1 LPGAGFNQYTVFV
14 EAEDLRAA
22 EAHIERLEEELLRL
36 KDVKRELQILREQH
50 RRLQHTAEGRVARL
64 LAKPWRWFMRSSKS
78 GLRQPTEYECWL
90 EQRRVSPEQVQSLR
104 EQAREFF
111 YRPVISV
118 LTPTFNPDAT
128 LISAAVNSLVAQS
141 YENWELILVDDG
153 SDKTNVALLE
163 FAARDPR
170 IQVMMEPQHRG
181 ISAALNTALKYAR
194 GEWIGLLDHDDL
206 LEPDAL
212 FRVAELLQEDQGVD
226 LIYSDEDK
234 IIDGRF
240 AAPMLKPDWSPEFF
254 SAYDYLGHFVVMRR
268 EFASLGFRSEFD
280 GAQDYDLLLRASE
293 RTQRI
298 RHIPRVLYHW
308 RRTTQSTAHN
318 IRRKPGALE
327 AGRRALEEHL
337 TRRGE
342 VGRVTIDWKTH
353 AYRVRREV
361 GSTAVTIVIVGGTEA
376 DVERIRVQTEFPR
389 LEIVLA
395 SGNRPPNNVAGDW
408 LLFIDHNLEPVD
420 ANWLTVMAEQLQN
433 RQVGVVGARILAADG
448 TVESAG
454 LILCSNGLV
463 RGAFAGFSRDDP
475 GVNRQLQVVRNYS
488 AVTASCLLT
497 RRDIFDQTGGFDQKQ
512 SWPICAGADY
522 CLRLRDAGF
531 RIVSVPYAEVRRISR
546 TESASASCSALAE
559 KWPEM
564 FKRDPCYNP
573 NLSRERADF
582 SLAR

>member
-1 LPGAGFNQYTVFV
+1 M

-22 EAHIERLEEELLRL
+22 EDHIERLEEELLRL

-50 RRLQHTAEGRVARL
+50 RRLQRTAEGRVATL
-64 LAKPWRWFMRSSKS
+64 LAKPWGWFMRSSKS
-78 GLRQPTEYECWL
+78 SLRQPTEYECWL
-90 EQRRVSPEQVQSLR
+90 ERHRVSPEQVQSMR
-104 EQAREFF
+104 EQARKFF
-111 YRPVISV
+111 YRPLISI

-141 YENWELILVDDG
+141 YDNWELILVDDG
-153 SDKTNVALLE
+153 SDKTKLALPE
-163 FAARDPR
+163 FAARDSR

-181 ISAALNTALKYAR
+181 ISAALNTALKFAR

-234 IIDGRF
+234 IVDGRF

-254 SAYDYLGHFVVMRR
+254 TAYDYLGHFVVIRR
-268 EFASLGFRSEFD
+268 EFASPGFRSEFD

-293 RTQRI
+293 KTQRI

-327 AGRRALEEHL
+327 AGRRALKEHL
-337 TRRGE
+337 ARRGE

-353 AYRVRREV
+353 AYRLRREV
-361 GSTAVTIVIVGGTEA
+361 GSTSVTVVIIGGNET
-376 DVERIRVQTEFPR
+376 DLERIRARTEFPK
-389 LEIVLA
+389 LEVVLA
-395 SGNRPPNNVAGDW
+395 SGNRRQNNLAGDW
-408 LLFIDHNLEPVD
+408 LIFIDHNLEPMD
-420 ANWLTVMAEQLQN
+420 ANWLTTMAEQLQN
-433 RQVGVVGARILAADG
+433 RQVGAVGARILAMDG
-448 TVESAG
+448 RIESVG
-454 LILCSNGLV
+454 LILGPNGLV
-463 RGAFAGFSRDDP
+463 RRAFAGFSRDNP

-512 SWPICAGADY
+512 SWPICTGADY
-522 CLRLRDAGF
+522 CLRVRDVGF
-531 RIVSVPYAEVRRISR
+531 RTVSVPYAEVRRISA
-546 TESASASCSALAE
+546 TESAGASCSALAE

-564 FKRDPCYNP
+564 FERDPFYNP
-573 NLSRERADF
+573 NLSREEADF
-582 SLAR
+582 SLARLQTAYGEKIR